1 MIIHWHIINNY
12 LPIKGVFLTR
22 GEDPLLFRRIRIHGF
37 RQRRIRIQGKFEHLN
52 NLEENRATFCFYSLI
67 NQWKNYYC
75 SEKVWKYIFNLK
87 KNGKKY
93 QGFDL
98 FDRLCKYP
106 HIYLPKKYPGSGSTK
121 NADPDPQPCF

>member
-1 MIIHWHIINNY
+1 MIIHWHIIDNY

-22 GEDPLLFRRIRIHGF
+22 GEDLLLF
-37 RQRRIRIQGKFEHLN
+37 RRIRIQGKFEHLN

-75 SEKVWKYIFNLK
+75 SEKVSKYVFNLK

-98 FDRLCKYP
+98 IDRLCKYP
-106 HIYLPKKYPGSGSTK
+106 HIYPQKKYPGSGSTK
-121 NADPDPQPCF
+121 NADLDPEGPK